1 AKIIVCD
8 RTRADAIQRM
18 RAALDAT
25 VILGTTTNLD
35 FLRVLLAHPV
45 FRAGEVDTGFIEAHG
60 AALLA
65 DVPPVDAQ
73 TRDLALIAAA
83 LADAHSAPLSP
94 TSGPAHHD
102 PWSTADGFRGGAA
115 R

>member
-1 AKIIVCD
+1 MDAVGFRAGQPAGTDVYLD
-8 RTRADAIQRM
+8 RRQQQRG
-18 RAALDAT
+18 RRQGSVA
-25 VILGTTTNLD
+25 
-35 FLRVLLAHPV
+35 LLAHPA
-45 FRAGEVDTGFIEAHG
+45 FSAGEVDTGFIEAHG

-83 LADAHSAPLSP
+83 LADLHSAPQ
-94 TSGPAHHD
+94 AAAERIDYD
-102 PWSTADGFRGGAA
+102 PWTRADGFRGGAP